1 MLRVVAIDGP
11 AGSGKTTVAIA
22 LAARLGLESLN
33 TGSMYRAVALAV
45 LKSGGPLN
53 DEAFVVSVVR
63 DICIRVEGD
72 LVVVDDVDVTKE
84 IRSAAVS
91 KAVSGVSAV
100 AGVRTRLVALQRD
113 WVEKRGG
120 GVLEGR
126 DIGTVVFPDAA
137 FKFYLTVHPAE
148 AARRRALQENAD
160 ADTGVLDDHSADGS
174 TAARSLEE
182 ISADLARRNHVD
194 TNRTVSP
201 LIDAETASENALLV
215 DTTNRTR
222 EQVIDLIIGHMKSRP
237 AWDAFKDDYL
247 PTKLP
252 IS

>member
-1 MLRVVAIDGP
+1 MMRVVAIDGP
-11 AGSGKTTVAIA
+11 AGSGKTTVAVT
-22 LAARLGLESLN
+22 LAAHLGLESLN

-45 LKSGGPLN
+45 LKSGGPVN

-63 DICIRVEGD
+63 NICIRVEGD

-91 KAVSGVSAV
+91 KVVSDVSAV
-100 AGVRTRLVALQRD
+100 AGVRTRLVALQQD
-113 WVEKRGG
+113 WVERRGG

-137 FKFYLTVHPAE
+137 FKFYLTVDPAE

-160 ADTGVLDDHSADGS
+160 ADTGVLGDHLADGS

-182 ISADLARRNHVD
+182 ISADLARRNYVD
-194 TNRTVSP
+194 TNRSVGP
-201 LIDAETASENALLV
+201 LINAETASENALLV

-222 EQVIDLIIGHMKSRP
+222 KQVIDFIIDHMKSRP

-252 IS
+252 IL